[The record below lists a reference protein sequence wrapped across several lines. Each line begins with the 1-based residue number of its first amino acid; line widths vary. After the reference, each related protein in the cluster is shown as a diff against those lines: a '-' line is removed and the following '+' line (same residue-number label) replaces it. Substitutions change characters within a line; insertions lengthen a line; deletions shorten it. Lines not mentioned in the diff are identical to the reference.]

1 MPGPTL
7 LEEASRLC
15 DCPAFYL
22 AATLLE
28 TLEEHFWG
36 PSSCQEARQ
45 CQSVPPANPAVTA
58 GKTANRI
65 DLIAAIPPTAYQ
77 RSVEEL
83 QRLVPPPSCLH
94 SDPDWLDTDL
104 SHLLTC
110 KAVPDKWK
118 CKFANFVSWHTH
130 AQSALHRLEIFTDG
144 SADGAQT
151 AVPSGAPCAWA
162 FSVWAV
168 TADGRFLV
176 GWAAHAA
183 VPPDTPFS
191 LGEIDDSAITS
202 ELLALGWAII
212 WTLEFGSRY
221 PVPIVFCYDSTAAG
235 HGIFGINFSFS
246 AVSYNVLTMFDPS
259 AAKGRASR
267 NKQVGLMIQGKRD
280 LIKQQL
286 TKQGIWL
293 AGFQETRLPESG
305 QLPDG
310 DFYMLN
316 SAATES
322 GSYGC
327 ALWIDLSKPF
337 AFAQGAPCR
346 ASKENIVV
354 TSYSPRHIQVQID
367 TPWIRLTVLVAHGP
381 SVLRHED
388 QATEF
393 WRQRQADL
401 ATRPEGSETILLVD
415 ANGRLGSIPTTAVG
429 ECAPEQENDAGAIFH
444 CFLLELGC
452 ILPSTFPA
460 WHVGQSWTWTA
471 PGSDGV
477 RHRIDYIGVPDTW
490 ADFHFS
496 SWVWLAF
503 ESLQTRLDH
512 YPVVLEMTFWRNL
525 PGMRYTQAK
534 RIAHRPTRDL
544 ETVQR
549 SSFVQHLSAQPP
561 ATWEVGPDIHFA
573 KFVDVLHAASDNLT
587 ASTPAAPKQ
596 PYLSPETLDLVQ
608 QRAALRRYLRDE
620 DKERQRRLLL
630 ISFAAF
636 LHMFRGS
643 AFTAAAAAATAS
655 RWLADIDISVA
666 RAVSAID
673 YLTDCIRRAVRVD
686 RTAYLQGLV
695 QNLSLKEVLQ
705 PQRLF
710 TAVRK
715 AFPQAKSARRANL
728 RPLPAIRGEDGNLVV
743 DPAARNE
750 RWRAFF
756 AEQEAGVIIPDGS
769 YSAFFCQPDI
779 QTHTSQITPSPS
791 YEIFSGEKNRLTVTL
806 FYTMPGLLRLY
817 LLWLKPERLF
827 LPGSSDLGQVILY
840 LLHLHWHSQPKASW
854 LHHVVLDLKAVAV
867 YSPSAALVLQAT
879 CPVRAFI
886 EALQTEPNWWK
897 KQIHHAIS
905 GFAKDLCTWHHSKI
919 TATTTDEDPEPEP
932 AQPVDLPF
940 QCRWCSKTFA
950 LHKHVAVHEARRHGA
965 LSPARHY
972 AYAP

>member
-1 MPGPTL
+1 MKEWAWLAHLQCPSLPSLSAFEAEAHRLQSRYELSVPTPSFGVKQV
-7 LEEASRLC
+7 E
-15 DCPAFYL
+15 CPA
-22 AATLLE
+22 
-28 TLEEHFWG
+28 
-36 PSSCQEARQ
+36 R
-45 CQSVPPANPAVTA
+45 
-58 GKTANRI
+58 
-65 DLIAAIPPTAYQ
+65 
-77 RSVEEL
+77 
-83 QRLVPPPSCLH
+83 
-94 SDPDWLDTDL
+94 
-104 SHLLTC
+104 
-110 KAVPDKWK
+110 
-118 CKFANFVSWHTH
+118 
-130 AQSALHRLEIFTDG
+130 
-144 SADGAQT
+144 
-151 AVPSGAPCAWA
+151 
-162 FSVWAV
+162 
-168 TADGRFLV
+168 
-176 GWAAHAA
+176 
-183 VPPDTPFS
+183 
-191 LGEIDDSAITS
+191 
-202 ELLALGWAII
+202 
-212 WTLEFGSRY
+212 
-221 PVPIVFCYDSTAAG
+221 
-235 HGIFGINFSFS
+235 GINFSFS

-401 ATRPEGSETILLVD
+401 ATRPDGSETILLVD
-415 ANGRLGSIPTTAVG
+415 ANGRLGSIPTIAVG

-471 PGSDGV
+471 PGNDAA

-512 YPVVLEMTFWRNL
+512 YPVVLEMTFWRSL

-534 RIAHRPTRDL
+534 RIAHRPTRAL

-549 SSFVQHLSAQPP
+549 SSFVQRLSAQPP
-561 ATWEVGPDIHFA
+561 APWEVDPDVHFA
-573 KFVDVLHAASDNLT
+573 RFVDVLHTASDNLT

-596 PYLSPETLDLVQ
+596 PYLSHETLDLVQ

-636 LHMFRGS
+636 LHLFRGS
-643 AFTAAAAAATAS
+643 AFTAAAAAAAS

-673 YLTDCIRRAVRVD
+673 YLTDCIRRAVRID
-686 RTAYLQGLV
+686 RTA
-695 QNLSLKEVLQ
+695 
-705 PQRLF
+705 
-710 TAVRK
+710 
-715 AFPQAKSARRANL
+715 
-728 RPLPAIRGEDGNLVV
+728 
-743 DPAARNE
+743 
-750 RWRAFF
+750 
-756 AEQEAGVIIPDGS
+756 
-769 YSAFFCQPDI
+769 
-779 QTHTSQITPSPS
+779 
-791 YEIFSGEKNRLTVTL
+791 
-806 FYTMPGLLRLY
+806 
-817 LLWLKPERLF
+817 
-827 LPGSSDLGQVILY
+827 
-840 LLHLHWHSQPKASW
+840 
-854 LHHVVLDLKAVAV
+854 
-867 YSPSAALVLQAT
+867 
-879 CPVRAFI
+879 
-886 EALQTEPNWWK
+886 
-897 KQIHHAIS
+897 
-905 GFAKDLCTWHHSKI
+905 
-919 TATTTDEDPEPEP
+919 
-932 AQPVDLPF
+932 
-940 QCRWCSKTFA
+940 
-950 LHKHVAVHEARRHGA
+950 
-965 LSPARHY
+965 
-972 AYAP
+972 